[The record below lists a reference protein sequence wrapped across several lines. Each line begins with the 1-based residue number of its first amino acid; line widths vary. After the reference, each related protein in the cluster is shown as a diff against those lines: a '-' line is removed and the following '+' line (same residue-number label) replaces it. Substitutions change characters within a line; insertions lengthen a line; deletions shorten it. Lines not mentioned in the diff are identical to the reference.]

1 MAIAMARANT
11 NAGTKTNAK
20 SPPVLRDRRAVAAR
34 IPPNPVLAAVA
45 TLLVLTVA
53 GVAVQAVLLA
63 GNARLVV
70 AVGTAIALA
79 VGLWRPRLWIG
90 IAGPVLIAAVAAAG
104 VYALDSNVSLIRLGG
119 AAAIA
124 LALGWVAVWAGGAL
138 RVAHRRMI
146 ESRRVIEAMTQID
159 PTTGV
164 FKAAAGRE
172 RLRVEVAR
180 AIRYRRPF
188 SLLIGKP
195 HDWRGEIERRGIES
209 AQEIYAET
217 VRTAATTLRQ
227 NDIVATEPDY
237 SFLIILPETEAAGGE
252 IAAGHIQRATQ
263 GLLDIHFGLVQCPDD
278 GITEEALLKE
288 AYQALSFAELANL
301 PLVSRN
307 ALLDDEAG

>member
-1 MAIAMARANT
+1 MAIAMARANM

-20 SPPVLRDRRAVAAR
+20 APPALRDRRAAAR

-53 GVAVQAVLLA
+53 GVAAQAVLLA
-63 GNARLVV
+63 GNARVVV
-70 AVGTAIALA
+70 AAGTAIALA

-90 IAGPVLIAAVAAAG
+90 IAGPVVIAAAAVG

-119 AAAIA
+119 AAAIT
-124 LALGWVAVWAGGAL
+124 LALGCVAVWAGGAL
-138 RVAHRRMI
+138 RVAHRRMV
-146 ESRRVIEAMTQID
+146 ESRRIIEAMTQID

-237 SFLIILPETEAAGGE
+237 SFLVILPETEATGGE

-263 GLLDIHFGLVQCPDD
+263 GLLDLHFGLVQCPDD

-288 AYQALSFAELANL
+288 AYQALSFAEMTNL